1 MDPKNAIEIRN
12 IVKTFKIE
20 VEDPE
25 KKGGILNRNPTKTI
39 ENKVLDGIT
48 LDIRKGDVLG
58 VLGRNGS
65 GKSTFL
71 SMIARIMEPD
81 SGTIECSGKVASILE
96 LGMGFHQD
104 MSGRENIYLKGE
116 LYGFS
121 RKEMDSKIDRIIE
134 YSGISKYID
143 NPVRT
148 YSSGMSGRLAFSI
161 MMNVDS
167 DIMLVDEILSV
178 GDAAF
183 MAKAK
188 EHFKKLARSGKTVVF
203 VSHSINDVADMCN
216 RAVWIEDGKIIRDGK
231 AKDVCAEYQNKMS
244 SSPEIIADLAE
255 AGVAESQYE
264 LAMMYRDGT
273 NFDKSEELY
282 NEWMKKAA
290 DQGHTLAQ
298 VEYADILLE
307 RGNEDD
313 ISKAMNL
320 YHSAANK
327 GNNDARMKIASFRK
341 NTNDDDLRIEI
352 KKIFL
357 KMAEEGDPINQ
368 FKCADYLIKT
378 AWTNEDRKEAFKWFL
393 KSSENGYPN
402 ATHQVALMQRDG
414 VGTAKNYEEMEKNLK
429 KASDFGFLPSIIL
442 LADTY
447 IQGRLI
453 PKNEKS
459 AFEQY
464 LKGARLGNGRCQYQ
478 VAIMYRDGIGTDIDV
493 DESEKWFE
501 LYPYSITLWNDMWA
515 ADWAKIHDDYNSSL
529 INRMYSKCAHGG
541 NIAALSNILNSAIA
555 NNKFGKNEYGE
566 VVKLMEF
573 MAKNGNLDAARRMGN
588 LYYDGVGVKKDYSTA
603 IKWYE
608 KAALLGD
615 QWSKNRLGEMYR
627 DGKGTYPDVEKAKEW
642 FTKASI
648 FGNTISISNILNLYS
663 TGILDKDQFYEKHMN
678 ILKKL
683 AENGNLDAARR
694 MGNLYY
700 DGVGVKKDYS
710 TAIKWYEKAALLG
723 DQWSKN
729 RLGEMYRDG
738 KGTYPDVE
746 KATRWLIDS

>member
-203 VSHSINDVADMCN
+203 VSHSINDMADMCN
-216 RAVWIEDGKIIRDGK
+216 RAVWVENGKIIRDGK
-231 AKDVCAEYQNKMS
+231 AKDICAEYQNKMS

-264 LAMMYRDGT
+264 LAIMYRDGT
-273 NFDKSEELY
+273 NFGKSEELY
-282 NEWMKKAA
+282 KEWMKKAA

-298 VEYADILLE
+298 VEYADILLGG
-307 RGNEDD
+307 GNEDD
-313 ISKAMNL
+313 ISEAMNL
-320 YHSAANK
+320 YQSAANK

-341 NTNDDDLRIEI
+341 NTDDDDLRTEI

-357 KMAEEGDPINQ
+357 KMAEGGDPINQ
-368 FKCADYLIKT
+368 FRCADYLLKT
-378 AWTNEDRKEAFKWFL
+378 AWTNEDRKEAFGWFI
-393 KSSENGYPN
+393 KSANGGYYP
-402 ATHQVALMQRDG
+402 ALYQIAIMQRDG
-414 VGTAKNYEEMEKNLK
+414 IGTTKNYEEMENSLK
-429 KASDFGFLPSIIL
+429 IASDFGHLPSIIL
-442 LADTY
+442 LADLY
-447 IQGRLI
+447 MQGKTV
-453 PKNEKS
+453 PKNEPL
-459 AFEQY
+459 AFKLY
-464 LKGARLGNGRCQYQ
+464 LKGAKAGNGKCQYQ
-478 VAIMYRDGIGTDIDV
+478 VATMYKDGTGTEINLE
-493 DESEKWFE
+493 ESDKWFNIFSDNSNTINNMWLADWIKLNNCYDRTFIDE
-501 LYPYSITLWNDMWA
+501 LYSRSAN
-515 ADWAKIHDDYNSSL
+515 
-529 INRMYSKCAHGG
+529 GG
-541 NIAALSNILNSAIA
+541 NSISLSNVINLNTLVD
-555 NNKFGKNEYGE
+555 KECME
-566 VVKLMEF
+566 QMKLMEN
-573 MAKNGNLDAARRMGN
+573 MATCGNLDAIRRMGN
-588 LYYDGVGVKKDYSTA
+588 YYYDGIGVKRDYRMA
-603 IKWYE
+603 VKWYE
-608 KAALLGD
+608 KAAILGD
-615 QWSKNRLGEMYR
+615 SWCKNRLGEMYR
-627 DGKGTYPDVEKAKEW
+627 DGKGTEP
-642 FTKASI
+642 
-648 FGNTISISNILNLYS
+648 NTN
-663 TGILDKDQFYEKHMN
+663 K
-678 ILKKL
+678 
-683 AENGNLDAARR
+683 
-694 MGNLYY
+694 
-700 DGVGVKKDYS
+700 
-710 TAIKWYEKAALLG
+710 
-723 DQWSKN
+723 
-729 RLGEMYRDG
+729 
-738 KGTYPDVE
+738 
-746 KATRWLIDS
+746 

>member
-25 KKGGILNRNPTKTI
+25 KKGGILNRNHTKTI

-116 LYGFS
+116 LYGFI
-121 RKEMDSKIDRIIE
+121 RKEMDSKIDKIIE
-134 YSGISKYID
+134 YSGISRYID

-161 MMNVDS
+161 MMNVES
-167 DIMLVDEILSV
+167 DIMLVDEILSI

-188 EHFKKLARSGKTVVF
+188 EHFKKLAKSGKTVIF
-203 VSHSINDVADMCN
+203 VSHSVNDIADMCN
-216 RAVWIEDGKIIRDGK
+216 RAVWIENGKIIRDGR

-264 LAMMYRDGT
+264 LAIMYRDGT
-273 NFDKSEELY
+273 NFGKSEELY
-282 NEWMKKAA
+282 REWMKRAS

-307 RGNEDD
+307 NGNEDD
-313 ISKAMNL
+313 VSDAMNL
-320 YHSAANK
+320 YQSAANK
-327 GNNDARMKIASFRK
+327 GNNDARIKIASFRK
-341 NTNDDDLRIEI
+341 NVKDEDIRTEI

-357 KMAEEGDPINQ
+357 KMAKEGDPINQ
-368 FKCADYLIKT
+368 FRCADYLLKT
-378 AWTNEDRKEAFKWFL
+378 AWTTEDRKEAFEWFL
-393 KSSENGYPN
+393 KSSDNGYPN
-402 ATHQVALMQRDG
+402 AIHQVALMQRDG
-414 VGTAKNYEEMEKNLK
+414 IGTTKNYENMEKNLK

-447 IQGRLI
+447 IQGKLI
-453 PKNEKS
+453 PKNEKG

-464 LKGARLGNGRCQYQ
+464 LKGAKLGNVRCQYQ
-478 VAIMYRDGIGTDIDV
+478 IAEMYRDGIGTEIDV
-493 DESEKWFE
+493 DESERWFE
-501 LYPYSITLWNDMWA
+501 RFSYSTTIWNNIWA
-515 ADWAKIHDDYNSSL
+515 ADWAKMQSDSDSSL
-529 INRMYSKCAHGG
+529 IERIYLKSAYGG
-541 NIAALSNILNSAIA
+541 NTIALSNILNTAIA
-555 NNKFGKNEYGE
+555 NNKFNEKKYDD
-566 VVKLMEF
+566 LMNSMKFLAE
-573 MAKNGNLDAARRMGN
+573 NGNIDAARRMGTY
-588 LYYDGVGVKKDYSTA
+588 YYDGAGVKKDYSEA

-615 QWSKNRLGEMYR
+615 QWSRIRLGEMYR
-627 DGKGTYPDVEKAKEW
+627 DGKGTLPDVEKAVKW
-642 FTKASI
+642 FEKTST
-648 FGNTISISNILNLYS
+648 FGNIVSLFDTLELFH
-663 TGILDKDQFYEKHMN
+663 TGLLEKNDNYEKWMYA
-678 ILKKL
+678 LKKL
-683 AENGNLDAARR
+683 AENGNIDAARR
-694 MGNLYY
+694 IGTYYY
-700 DGVGVKKDYS
+700 DGAGVKKDYS
-710 TAIKWYEKAALLG
+710 IAMKWYEKAALLG
-723 DQWSKN
+723 DQWSRN

-738 KGTYPDVE
+738 KGTLPDTE
-746 KATRWLIDS
+746 KAVKWLIT

>member
-244 SSPEIIADLAE
+244 SSPEIIADQAE

-264 LAMMYRDGT
+264 LAIMYRDGT
-273 NFDKSEELY
+273 NFGKSEELY
-282 NEWMKKAA
+282 KEWMKKAA

-307 RGNEDD
+307 SGNEYD
-313 ISKAMNL
+313 ISEAMNL
-320 YHSAANK
+320 YQSAANK
-327 GNNDARMKIASFRK
+327 GNTDAQVKIASFGK
-341 NTNDDDLRIEI
+341 TSKSNESQI
-352 KKIFL
+352 KTKKLFQ
-357 KMAEEGDPINQ
+357 KMAEEGNPLNQ
-368 FKCADYLIKT
+368 FRFADYLFKT
-378 AWTNEDRKEAFKWFL
+378 AQSKEDRCEAFKWFT
-393 KSSENGYPN
+393 KSAKGGYYP
-402 ATHQVALMQRDG
+402 ALYQIALMQRDG
-414 VGTAKNYEEMEKNLK
+414 VGTTKNYKEMENSLK
-429 KASDFGFLPSIIL
+429 IASDMGHMPSIVL
-442 LADTY
+442 LADLY
-447 IQGRLI
+447 MQGKTI
-453 PKNEKS
+453 PKNELL
-459 AFEQY
+459 AFKLY
-464 LKGARLGNGRCQYQ
+464 LKGAKAGNGKCQYQ
-478 VAIMYRDGIGTDIDV
+478 VATMYKNGIGTDV
-493 DESEKWFE
+493 NLEESDKWFDLFSENSNTINNMWLADWIKLNNWCDHIFISE
-501 LYPYSITLWNDMWA
+501 LY
-515 ADWAKIHDDYNSSL
+515 
-529 INRMYSKCAHGG
+529 SKSANGG
-541 NIAALSNILNSAIA
+541 NSTSLSNAINANILA
-555 NNKFGKNEYGE
+555 NEKCIEQM
-566 VVKLMEF
+566 KLMEN
-573 MAKNGNLDAARRMGN
+573 MAACGNLDAIKRMGN
-588 LYYDGVGVKKDYSTA
+588 YYYDGIGVKRDYRMA
-603 IKWYE
+603 AKWYE
-608 KAALLGD
+608 KAAILGD
-615 QWSKNRLGEMYR
+615 SWCKNRLGEMYR
-627 DGKGTYPDVEKAKEW
+627 DGKGTEPNNEKALAWFKE
-642 FTKASI
+642 AANS
-648 FGNTISISNILNLYS
+648 GNTISIANIIDMCVSKIVDDNTLCVEQMKLMENIATYGNLYA
-663 TGILDKDQFYEKHMN
+663 I
-678 ILKKL
+678 
-683 AENGNLDAARR
+683 RR
-694 MGNLYY
+694 MGNYYY
-700 DGVGVKKDYS
+700 DGIGVKRDYRM
-710 TAIKWYEKAALLG
+710 AAKWYEKAAILG
-723 DQWSKN
+723 DSWCKN

-738 KGTYPDVE
+738 KGTEPNTTE
-746 KATRWLIDS
+746 

>member
-216 RAVWIEDGKIIRDGK
+216 RAVWIEDGKIIRDGN

-273 NFDKSEELY
+273 NFGKSEELY
-282 NEWMKKAA
+282 EEWMKKAA

-298 VEYADILLE
+298 IEYADILLE

-313 ISKAMNL
+313 ISEAMSL
-320 YHSAANK
+320 YQSAANK
-327 GNNDARMKIASFRK
+327 GNDDARVKIASFRK
-341 NTNDDDLRIEI
+341 NTDDDDLHTEI

-368 FKCADYLIKT
+368 FRCADYLLKT
-378 AWTNEDRKEAFKWFL
+378 AWTNEDRKEAFEWFL

-414 VGTAKNYEEMEKNLK
+414 VGTTKNYEEMEKNLK
-429 KASDFGFLPSIIL
+429 KASDSGFLPSIIL

-453 PKNEKS
+453 PKNEKG

-464 LKGARLGNGRCQYQ
+464 LKGARLGNGKCQYQ
-478 VAIMYRDGIGTDIDV
+478 VAVMYRDGMGTEIDV

-501 LYPYSITLWNDMWA
+501 RFSYSTTIWNNIWA
-515 ADWAKIHDDYNSSL
+515 ADWAKMQDDSDSAL
-529 INRMYSKCAHGG
+529 IEKIYLRSAYGG
-541 NIAALSNILNSAIA
+541 NTIALSNILNTAIA
-555 NNKFGKNEYGE
+555 NNEFNEKKYDDLMNSLKFLAE
-566 VVKLMEF
+566 
-573 MAKNGNLDAARRMGN
+573 NGNIDAARRVGTY
-588 LYYDGVGVKKDYSTA
+588 YYDGAGVKKDYSVA

-608 KAALLGD
+608 MAALLGD
-615 QWSKNRLGEMYR
+615 QWSKNRLGEMYK
-627 DGKGTYPDVEKAKEW
+627 DGKGTTPDMEKAMEW
-642 FTKASI
+642 FAETSI
-648 FGNTISISNILNLYS
+648 FGNTVAIANILNIYS
-663 TGILDKDQFYEKHMN
+663 TEILEKDIFYEKN
-678 ILKKL
+678 INFLKKL
-683 AENGNLDAARR
+683 AMNGSVDAARR
-694 MGNLYY
+694 VGTYYY
-700 DGVGVKKDYS
+700 DGAGVKKDYS
-710 TAIKWYEKAALLG
+710 VAIKWYEMAALLG

-729 RLGEMYRDG
+729 RLGEMYKDG
-738 KGTYPDVE
+738 KGTTPDME
-746 KATRWLIDS
+746 KAIRWLIES

>member
-25 KKGGILNRNPTKTI
+25 KKGGILNRNHTKTI

-203 VSHSINDVADMCN
+203 VSHSINDMADMCN

-273 NFDKSEELY
+273 NFGKSEELY
-282 NEWMKKAA
+282 KEWMKKAA

-313 ISKAMNL
+313 ISEATSL
-320 YHSAANK
+320 YQSAANK

-341 NTNDDDLRIEI
+341 NTNDDDLRTEI
-352 KKIFL
+352 KNIFL

-368 FKCADYLIKT
+368 FRCADYLLKT
-378 AWTNEDRKEAFKWFL
+378 AWTNEDRKEAFEWFL

-429 KASDFGFLPSIIL
+429 KASDSGFLPSIIL
-442 LADTY
+442 LADIY
-447 IQGRLI
+447 LQGRLI
-453 PKNEKS
+453 PKKEKG

-464 LKGARLGNGRCQYQ
+464 L
-478 VAIMYRDGIGTDIDV
+478 
-493 DESEKWFE
+493 
-501 LYPYSITLWNDMWA
+501 
-515 ADWAKIHDDYNSSL
+515 
-529 INRMYSKCAHGG
+529 
-541 NIAALSNILNSAIA
+541 
-555 NNKFGKNEYGE
+555 
-566 VVKLMEF
+566 
-573 MAKNGNLDAARRMGN
+573 
-588 LYYDGVGVKKDYSTA
+588 
-603 IKWYE
+603 
-608 KAALLGD
+608 
-615 QWSKNRLGEMYR
+615 
-627 DGKGTYPDVEKAKEW
+627 
-642 FTKASI
+642 
-648 FGNTISISNILNLYS
+648 
-663 TGILDKDQFYEKHMN
+663 
-678 ILKKL
+678 
-683 AENGNLDAARR
+683 
-694 MGNLYY
+694 
-700 DGVGVKKDYS
+700 
-710 TAIKWYEKAALLG
+710 
-723 DQWSKN
+723 
-729 RLGEMYRDG
+729 
-738 KGTYPDVE
+738 
-746 KATRWLIDS
+746 